1 MVTATE
7 VSFLTVALY
16 LFDLAIK
23 VVALGLV
30 PEGRRPSSATA
41 WLLLIL
47 FLPVNGLVAFGLI
60 GSPFVDRGRRR
71 QQAAAGEVVSAAL
84 TTETDDLLPVPAGST
99 LNTLV
104 VLNRR
109 LGWLPA
115 VGGNKAE
122 LFSDYDESI
131 AVMAREVRTAERY
144 VHVEFYI
151 MSWDS
156 TTNDFF
162 EALAEVAARG
172 VKVRLLFDHIGTA
185 RIPGYRDMIKKLRQT
200 AIEWYPML
208 PIQPLRGKWRR
219 PDLRN
224 HRKIV

>member
-1 MVTATE
+1 MVTATN

-16 LFDLAIK
+16 LLDLAIK
-23 VVALGLV
+23 VVALGLI

-47 FLPVNGLVAFGLI
+47 FLPVIGILAFWLI
-60 GSPFVDRGRRR
+60 GSPFVDQGRRR
-71 QQAAAGEVVSAAL
+71 RQAAAGEVISGAL
-84 TTETDDLLPVPAGST
+84 TAETDDLLPVPAGST

-115 VGGNKAE
+115 EGGNKAD
-122 LFSDYDESI
+122 LFDDYDESI
-131 AVMAREVRTAERY
+131 AAMARAVRTAERC

-156 TTNDFF
+156 TTKDFF

-172 VKVRLLFDHIGTA
+172 VTVRLMFDHIGTA
-185 RIPGYRDMIKKLRQT
+185 RIPGYRDMIKKLKET
-200 AIEWYPML
+200 EIEWHPML
-208 PIQPLRGKWRR
+208 PGPAAEGKMATA
-219 PDLRN
+219 
-224 HRKIV
+224 

>member
-1 MVTATE
+1 
-7 VSFLTVALY
+7 
-16 LFDLAIK
+16 
-23 VVALGLV
+23 
-30 PEGRRPSSATA
+30 
-41 WLLLIL
+41 
-47 FLPVNGLVAFGLI
+47 
-60 GSPFVDRGRRR
+60 
-71 QQAAAGEVVSAAL
+71 
-84 TTETDDLLPVPAGST
+84 

-109 LGWLPA
+109 LGWLPS
-115 VGGNKAE
+115 VGGNKAA
-122 LFSDYDESI
+122 LFGDYDEAI
-131 AVMAREVRTAERY
+131 AAMAQEVHTAEQY

-185 RIPGYRDMIKKLRQT
+185 RIRGYRELVKKLDET
-200 AIEWYPML
+200 TIEWHPML
-208 PIQPLRGKWRR
+208 PIQPLKGRWRR

-224 HRKIV
+224 HRKIVVVDGRTAFVGSLNMIDASYHNPKHERAGRK